1 MTDWL
6 APPVETLAPGL
17 VRVATPRGPFALAE
31 TDAQVIEAATLNVRA
46 GFFDPQADPAALC
59 DKSLQHALVR
69 RVDPGLAF
77 EAVAFAR
84 ASDVPDAPERSLV
97 VRPRRSASSKGSALV
112 IGPERRPSPAERAYL
127 ERCGPLHGHVH
138 EPGQPIFVNGVVAGG
153 RLALA
158 DVWRCILMP
167 IGCRDILA
175 SVVNLPRA
183 ALPEGLTA
191 RLARLARAL
200 GILAGPVHFE
210 LVLTENGEARLVKAA
225 PRLATEPL
233 PALCRLG
240 GQPGQRA
247 LFERA
252 RADGFEAAL
261 PHTPEPEGFAA
272 DYSFVVDREGVLV
285 DLPDLPEIR
294 RLPSYRFLYQEPA
307 LGTRAAPT
315 FDGYSY
321 GATVFLAHAALEVLE
336 ADIARLDAINRRGA
350 FVMASAADDLEPV
363 AEAAR

>member
-1 MTDWL
+1 MTDWI

-17 VRVATPRGPFALAE
+17 VRVATPRGPFTLAE
-31 TDAQVIEAATLNVRA
+31 TDAQVIEAASRNARA
-46 GFFDPQADPAALC
+46 GFFNPQADPAALC

-69 RVDPGLAF
+69 KVEPDLAF
-77 EAVAFAR
+77 EAVDQAR
-84 ASDVPDAPERSLV
+84 AEDVPSAPERTLV
-97 VRPRRSASSKGSALV
+97 VRPRLSASSKGSALV
-112 IGPERRPSPAERAYL
+112 IGPDRPPSPAERAYL
-127 ERCGPLHGHVH
+127 ARCGALHAHVH
-138 EPGQPIFVNGVVAGG
+138 EPGQPIFVNGVVSGG

-183 ALPEGLTA
+183 ALPADLTE
-191 RLARLARAL
+191 RLGRLARAL

-210 LVLTENGEARLVKAA
+210 LVLTQAGGARLVKAA

-252 RADGFEAAL
+252 RAHGFETAL
-261 PHTPEPEGFAA
+261 PDTPEPEGFVA
-272 DYSFVVDREGVLV
+272 DYSFVVDEEGVLL

-294 RLPSYRFLYQEPA
+294 RLPTYRYLYQEPA
-307 LGTRAAPT
+307 LGARAAPT

-350 FVMASAADDLEPV
+350 FVVGPVADDLVPL